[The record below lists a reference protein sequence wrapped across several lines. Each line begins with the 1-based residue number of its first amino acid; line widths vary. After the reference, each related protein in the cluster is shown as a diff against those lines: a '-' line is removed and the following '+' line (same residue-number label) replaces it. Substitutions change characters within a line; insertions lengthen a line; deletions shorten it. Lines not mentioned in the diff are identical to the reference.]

1 MYRAGLMCALRTGK
15 LVPFEPSMSDLKLI
29 ISKIRA
35 FRDERDWAQFHN
47 PKDMAIALSIE
58 TNELL
63 EHFLWKNPQEVAD
76 RIATKREEIEDELAD
91 IGIYLTELAD
101 NLGVDLLAAMERK
114 LEKNAKKYPVAKAK
128 GSNSKYT
135 EL

>member
-1 MYRAGLMCALRTGK
+1 MCELRTGK
-15 LVPFEPSMSDLKLI
+15 LVSFEPSMSELKSI
-29 ISKIRA
+29 VSKIRV

-63 EHFLWKNPQEVAD
+63 EHFLWKNPQEVED

-114 LEKNAKKYPVAKAK
+114 LEKNAKKYPVEKAK

>member
-1 MYRAGLMCALRTGK
+1 
-15 LVPFEPSMSDLKLI
+15 MSELTSI

-58 TNELL
+58 TGELL
-63 EHFLWKNPQEVAD
+63 EHFLWKNPEEVAK
-76 RIATKREEIEDELAD
+76 RIATNREEIEEEIAD
-91 IGIYLTELAD
+91 IGIYLAELAD
-101 NLGVDLLAAMERK
+101 NLGIDLIAVMESK
-114 LEKNAKKYPVAKAK
+114 LKKNARKYPVEKSR
-128 GSNSKYT
+128 GSNAKYS